1 MGRME
6 GNALLTIGIFPNSAK
21 SDVAIVLDKIIKQLR
36 AQSVKIFLPAEAAV
50 SLGYSELA
58 LPRDVIKNQIDL
70 AITLGGDGT
79 LLSTARDIAVA
90 GIPICGIN
98 MGRLGFLTEVEL
110 PELDDR
116 ITKLIHSDYEIEERL
131 MLDAIVRK
139 DGHDTKVSSAL
150 NDVVITKGGFS
161 RMLRLQLYID
171 DIFTANYQADGLIIA
186 TSTGSTGYSLSA
198 GGPIINPNLKIV
210 LITPICPHTLS
221 ARSLIISSD
230 EKVRVNTEATNADV
244 VLTVDGQIVHH
255 LAPGDEVIIKRT
267 AYSAK
272 FIKFA
277 GKSYYETLRTKLWR
291 GD

>member
-1 MGRME
+1 ME
-6 GNALLTIGIFPNSAK
+6 GMLLRTIGIFPNRAK
-21 SDVAIVLDKIIKQLR
+21 SGVAVVLDKIIKQLR
-36 AQSVKIFLPAEAAV
+36 AQSVKIFLPVETAA

-58 LPRDVIKNQIDL
+58 LPRDIMKNQIDL

-79 LLSTARDIAVA
+79 LLSTTRDIAAA

-98 MGRLGFLTEVEL
+98 LGRLGFLTEVEL
-110 PELDDR
+110 PEVDDK
-116 ITKLIHSDYEIEERL
+116 ITKLIHRDYEIEERL

-139 DGHDTKVSSAL
+139 DGHDMKISSAL

-161 RMLRLQLYID
+161 RMLRLQLHID
-171 DIFTANYQADGLIIA
+171 DVFTANYQADGLIIA

-230 EKVRVNTEATNADV
+230 EKVRVTPESANADV

-255 LAPGDEVIIKRT
+255 LTPGDEVIIKRT

-272 FIKFA
+272 FVKFA

>member
-1 MGRME
+1 ME
-6 GNALLTIGIFPNSAK
+6 GMLLRTIGIFPNRAK
-21 SDVAIVLDKIIKQLR
+21 SGVAVVLDKIIKQLR
-36 AQSVKIFLPAEAAV
+36 TQSVKVFLPEETAAL
-50 SLGYSELA
+50 LGYSELA
-58 LPRDVIKNQIDL
+58 LPRDIMKNQIDL

-79 LLSTARDIAVA
+79 LLSTTRDIAAA

-98 MGRLGFLTEVEL
+98 LGRLGFLTEVEL
-110 PELDDR
+110 PEVDDK
-116 ITKLIHSDYEIEERL
+116 ITKLIHRDYEIEERL

-139 DGHDTKVSSAL
+139 DGHDVNISSAL

-161 RMLRLQLYID
+161 RMLRLQLHID
-171 DIFTANYQADGLIIA
+171 DVFTANYQADGLIIA

-230 EKVRVNTEATNADV
+230 EKVRVTPESANADV

-255 LAPGDEVIIKRT
+255 LTPGDEVIIKRT

-272 FIKFA
+272 FVKFA

>member
-1 MGRME
+1 ME
-6 GNALLTIGIFPNSAK
+6 GMLLRTIGIFPNRAK
-21 SDVAIVLDKIIKQLR
+21 SGVAVVLDKIIKQLR
-36 AQSVKIFLPAEAAV
+36 TQSVKVFLPEETAAL
-50 SLGYSELA
+50 LGYSELA
-58 LPRDVIKNQIDL
+58 LPRDIMKNQIDL

-79 LLSTARDIAVA
+79 LLSTTRDIAAA

-98 MGRLGFLTEVEL
+98 LGRLGFLTEVEL
-110 PELDDR
+110 PEVDDK
-116 ITKLIHSDYEIEERL
+116 ITKLIHRDYEIEERL

-139 DGHDTKVSSAL
+139 DGHDMNISSAL

-161 RMLRLQLYID
+161 RMLRLQLHID
-171 DIFTANYQADGLIIA
+171 DVFTANYQADGLIIA

-230 EKVRVNTEATNADV
+230 EKVRVTPESANADV

-255 LAPGDEVIIKRT
+255 LTPGDEVIIKRT

-272 FIKFA
+272 FVKFA

>member
-1 MGRME
+1 ME
-6 GNALLTIGIFPNSAK
+6 GMLLRTIGIFPNRAK
-21 SDVAIVLDKIIKQLR
+21 SGVAVVLDKIIKQLR
-36 AQSVKIFLPAEAAV
+36 TQSVKVFLPEETAAL
-50 SLGYSELA
+50 LGYSELA
-58 LPRDVIKNQIDL
+58 LPRDIMKNQIDL

-79 LLSTARDIAVA
+79 LLSTTRDIAAA

-98 MGRLGFLTEVEL
+98 LGRLGFLTEVEL
-110 PELDDR
+110 PEVDDK
-116 ITKLIHSDYEIEERL
+116 ITKLIHRDYEIEERL

-139 DGHDTKVSSAL
+139 DGHDRNISSAL

-161 RMLRLQLYID
+161 RMLRLQLHID
-171 DIFTANYQADGLIIA
+171 DVFTANYQADGLIIA

-230 EKVRVNTEATNADV
+230 EKVRVTPESANADV

-255 LAPGDEVIIKRT
+255 LTPGDEVIIKRT

-272 FIKFA
+272 FVKFA

>member
-1 MGRME
+1 ME
-6 GNALLTIGIFPNSAK
+6 GMLLRTIGIFPNRAK
-21 SDVAIVLDKIIKQLR
+21 SGVAVVLDKIIKQLR
-36 AQSVKIFLPAEAAV
+36 AQSVKIFLPEETAA

-58 LPRDVIKNQIDL
+58 LPRDVMKDQIDL

-79 LLSTARDIAVA
+79 LLSTTRDIAAA

-98 MGRLGFLTEVEL
+98 LGRLGFLTEVEL
-110 PELDDR
+110 PEVDDK
-116 ITKLIHSDYEIEERL
+116 ITKVIHRDYEIEERL

-139 DGHDTKVSSAL
+139 DGHDMKVSSAL

-230 EKVRVNTEATNADV
+230 EKVRVTPESANPDV

-255 LAPGDEVIIKRT
+255 LTPGDEVIIKRT

>member
-1 MGRME
+1 M
-6 GNALLTIGIFPNSAK
+6 LTIGIFPNSAK

-36 AQSVKIFLPAEAAV
+36 TQSVKIFLPEEAAV

-58 LPRDVIKNQIDL
+58 LPRDVIKNQIDV

-79 LLSTARDIAVA
+79 LLSTTRDIAAA

-110 PELDDR
+110 PELDDK

-139 DGHDTKVSSAL
+139 DGHDMKVSSAL

-230 EKVRVNTEATNADV
+230 EKVRVNTESTNADV

-277 GKSYYETLRTKLWR
+277 GKNYYETLRTKLWR

>member
-1 MGRME
+1 MR
-6 GNALLTIGIFPNSAK
+6 TIGIFPNRAK
-21 SDVAIVLDKIIKQLR
+21 SGVTVVLDKIIKQLR
-36 AQSVKIFLPAEAAV
+36 AQSVKVFLPEETAA

-58 LPRDVIKNQIDL
+58 LSRDIMKNQIDL

-79 LLSTARDIAVA
+79 LLSTTRDIAAA

-98 MGRLGFLTEVEL
+98 LGRLGFLTEVEL
-110 PELDDR
+110 PEVADK
-116 ITKLIHSDYEIEERL
+116 ITKLIHRDYEIEDRL

-139 DGHDTKVSSAL
+139 DGHDMKISSAL

-161 RMLRLQLYID
+161 RMLRLQLHID
-171 DIFTANYQADGLIIA
+171 DVFTANYQADGLIIA

-230 EKVRVNTEATNADV
+230 EKVRVTPESANADV

-255 LAPGDEVIIKRT
+255 LNPGDEVIIQRT

-272 FIKFA
+272 FVKFA